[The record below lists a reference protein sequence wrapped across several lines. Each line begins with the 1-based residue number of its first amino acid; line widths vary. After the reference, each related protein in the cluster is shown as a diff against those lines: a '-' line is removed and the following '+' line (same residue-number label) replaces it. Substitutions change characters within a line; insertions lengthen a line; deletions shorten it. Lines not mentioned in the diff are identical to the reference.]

1 MQMLLE
7 WFLIRIYLDNMP
19 TVFYIN
25 GYRFFF
31 YSNEHLPKHIHIE
44 NGDRTAKFYL
54 ESAELVKS
62 FGFKSNELKQIRT
75 LVEENQELLIQ
86 KWDEYF
92 NN

>member
-1 MQMLLE
+1 
-7 WFLIRIYLDNMP
+7 MP

-44 NGDRTAKFYL
+44 KAGKTAKFNV
-54 ESAELVKS
+54 ENIELIKS
-62 FGFKSNELKQIRT
+62 FSFNASELKQIRN
-75 LVEENQELLIQ
+75 LVEENNEFLIQ
-86 KWDEYF
+86 KWDEFF